1 MRKGKPYH
9 RRGEKRYSGKS
20 DPIGERPKRRVQRFR
35 FKVQG
40 HKTQSPLD
48 TEHPSFYSIFSTNQL
63 FPDYWP
69 LSPLSLLTATTKK
82 TAHQIKLDERFY

>member
-1 MRKGKPYH
+1 MRKGKHYH

-48 TEHPSFYSIFSTNQL
+48 TEHPSFYSILNTH
-63 FPDYWP
+63 Y
-69 LSPLSLLTATTKK
+69 SLLQQKK